1 MTIKKFHIVTIALVT
16 LGFASCKKDKKNDSS
31 EDNLRNTSWV
41 VIKTD
46 ANPSTNP
53 PGEFGMNGNN
63 QYFPWQDCHMDD
75 TFSFSEDR
83 LTINENNTVCENGL
97 DLIFGEKNQTYS
109 YNPTVQKL
117 TIGSGERA
125 AVLDVYEL
133 NRDRMK
139 LGISVVGYGG
149 GNNIVFLFK
158 RK

>member
-1 MTIKKFHIVTIALVT
+1 MTITKLYITTVALIT
-16 LGFASCKKDKKNDSS
+16 LGFASCKKDDKNDSA

-41 VIKTD
+41 AIMTD

-53 PGEFGMNGNN
+53 PGEFGVNGNN
-63 QYFPWQDCHMDD
+63 QYYPWQDCHMDD
-75 TFSFSEDR
+75 TFSFSGDQ
-83 LTINENNTVCENGL
+83 LTINDNNTICENGL
-97 DLIFGEKNQTYS
+97 DLIFEKKNQTYS
-109 YNPTVQKL
+109 YNPTTKKL
-117 TIGSGERA
+117 TIGSGENIT
-125 AVLDVYEL
+125 VLDVYEL